1 MHLTFKNYID
11 VKLHLQELEKKY
23 ISLKAKIDSLKGV
36 DYLMERVN
44 DEERKDYTDTLAT
57 LQEIEKE
64 YIKAA
69 EDEKS

>member
-1 MHLTFKNYID
+1 
-11 VKLHLQELEKKY
+11 
-23 ISLKAKIDSLKGV
+23 
-36 DYLMERVN
+36 MERI
-44 DEERKDYTDTLAT
+44 DDGERKAYTDPLAT